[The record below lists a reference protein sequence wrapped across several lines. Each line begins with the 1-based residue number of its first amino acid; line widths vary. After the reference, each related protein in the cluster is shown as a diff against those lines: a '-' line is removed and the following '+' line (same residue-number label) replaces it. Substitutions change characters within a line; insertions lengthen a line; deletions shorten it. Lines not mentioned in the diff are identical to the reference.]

1 MKTVICDACG
11 QKQEIELAVIHSII
25 PEDIAILFDISDSPT
40 VTLCVHCSNEIR
52 DWYRGRVSTLT
63 YDSGLQRFRSKSRN
77 EIREEYQ
84 TAYQGFL
91 DYKGKRRKRFR

>member
-25 PEDIAILFDISDSPT
+25 PEDIAILSDISDSPT
-40 VTLCVHCSNEIR
+40 VALCVTCSNGIR

-63 YDSGLQRFRSKSRN
+63 YKSGPQRFSPKSRN
-77 EIREEYQ
+77 EISEEYQ

-91 DYKGKRRKRFR
+91 NYKGKR